1 MLTSDRTIFWT
12 TFWGRL
18 MGKRS
23 PEPVPLSVPYWAGYH
38 IWDAWC
44 DLSLSKWSEMGTPV
58 KQWNLDRHKS
68 FVVVSSFGPRQCLE
82 LMQTWLSYIILVFS
96 CILRPILNVRPSS
109 HCLCWCIPLC
119 FRVKRHRMFQNKNNN
134 NDAYSSPSDIFI
146 FLITTAAAA
155 AGALTVLR
163 GNRSETFF
171 YADTV

>member
-1 MLTSDRTIFWT
+1 MGTASATIFWT

-38 IWDAWC
+38 IWDTWC
-44 DLSLSKWSEMGTPV
+44 DLSLSK
-58 KQWNLDRHKS
+58 
-68 FVVVSSFGPRQCLE
+68 
-82 LMQTWLSYIILVFS
+82 
-96 CILRPILNVRPSS
+96 PSS

-119 FRVKRHRMFQNKNNN
+119 FRDKRHRMFQNKNNNN

-155 AGALTVLR
+155 GALTVLR

-171 YADTV
+171 FYADTV